1 MNLYEFFNV
10 DYKSYQDKEDDN
22 SRLDLSDTRKTRLT
36 LRQIQKLRLMN
47 DIREVE
53 QKNEIDRLNKED
65 REEYL
70 LCFNKMYKTRH
81 LPMIFVGDKM
91 VANGYSSYRD
101 LN

>member
-53 QKNEIDRLNKED
+53 QKNEIDRLNKI
-65 REEYL
+65 YGG
-70 LCFNKMYKTRH
+70 TT
-81 LPMIFVGDKM
+81 G
-91 VANGYSSYRD
+91 
-101 LN
+101 

>member
-53 QKNEIDRLNKED
+53 QKNE
-65 REEYL
+65 
-70 LCFNKMYKTRH
+70 
-81 LPMIFVGDKM
+81 
-91 VANGYSSYRD
+91 A
-101 LN
+101 

>member
-22 SRLDLSDTRKTRLT
+22 SRLDISDTRKTRLT

-53 QKNEIDRLNKED
+53 QKNEIDRLNKI
-65 REEYL
+65 Y
-70 LCFNKMYKTRH
+70 
-81 LPMIFVGDKM
+81 GS
-91 VANGYSSYRD
+91 AQSAG
-101 LN
+101 